1 MARKNKK
8 NHKAAKVLAKFIFNT
23 TIGFLVLGFIIAGFD
38 IPVTDRTSIIF
49 TVAAVLFVP
58 ALRAVFKSIKRKLA
72 PPPVKK
78 SVPAHPAP
86 GNVELHAS
94 EPPRQTGNSVYVQLK
109 PSACLSAKDYIM
121 FDTETTGFSSATD
134 RIIEIGAIK
143 CIDDQPVDSFTTFVN
158 PDMHIPSNISR
169 LTGITDADVKDA
181 PQFSEIAKPLM
192 DFIGNLPLV
201 AHNGSFDARML
212 TAELNFLGLD
222 YTVKVIDTLSL
233 ARKAFPDL
241 ENHKLRTLIHAL
253 GLADHEQQHRALDDA
268 RIGHQLYLRCKE
280 ELKR

>member
-1 MARKNKK
+1 M
-8 NHKAAKVLAKFIFNT
+8 KALWWLIRISLEYSVCSVIAAAPVAIVTKTFGLEGKSSEEI
-23 TIGFLVLGFIIAGFD
+23 TIIIAF
-38 IPVTDRTSIIF
+38 SLL
-49 TVAAVLFVP
+49 VAIEILWHRLK
-58 ALRAVFKSIKRKLA
+58 LRRR
-72 PPPVKK
+72 K
-78 SVPAHPAP
+78 SVPAHPAS
-86 GNVELHAS
+86 GDSALHVS

-109 PSACLSAKDYIM
+109 PSACLNAKNYIM
-121 FDTETTGFSSATD
+121 FDVETTGYSSTVD

-143 CIDDQPVDSFTTFVN
+143 CIEDQPVDSFTTFVN
-158 PDMHIPSNISR
+158 PDMHIPSKISR
-169 LTGITDADVKDA
+169 LTGITDADVENA
-181 PQFSEIAKPLM
+181 PQFSKIAEQLM
-192 DFIGNLPLV
+192 DFIGDLPLV

-280 ELKR
+280 ELKNK